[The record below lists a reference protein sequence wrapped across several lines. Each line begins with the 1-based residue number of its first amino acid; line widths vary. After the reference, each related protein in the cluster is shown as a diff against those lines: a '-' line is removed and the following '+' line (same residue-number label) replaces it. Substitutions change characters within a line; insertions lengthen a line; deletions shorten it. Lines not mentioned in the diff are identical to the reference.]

1 MVTLPNYSN
10 TITTPNTTNISPLE
24 KELEDL
30 KSEKEFTIS
39 QEKLDFLDDQIFE
52 VEDSIKKL
60 NGN

>member
-10 TITTPNTTNISPLE
+10 TITTPNTTNISLLE

-39 QEKLDFLDDQIFE
+39 QEKLDFLDDLFK
-52 VEDSIKKL
+52 SRRL
-60 NGN
+60 Y